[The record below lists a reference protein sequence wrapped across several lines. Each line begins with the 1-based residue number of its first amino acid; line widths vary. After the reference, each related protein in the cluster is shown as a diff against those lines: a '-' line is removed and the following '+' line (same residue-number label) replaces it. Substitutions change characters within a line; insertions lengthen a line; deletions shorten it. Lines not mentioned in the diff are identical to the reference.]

1 METVFSSAFLL
12 YVIDAVSP
20 GFVPDQTWLA
30 TAHGIFDTMI
40 AKGSPATPLRKREL
54 QRLEQIMTSYL
65 GSRSQANPA
74 PLQFQEEPILRRR
87 MDLPDQPA
95 ATDVTYVDET
105 SPWGLLGSHG
115 GYILSPGEIMQLAEG
130 LNMEDFMVTPEEG
143 AALGGHGQVET
154 NRDTAP

>member
-1 METVFSSAFLL
+1 
-12 YVIDAVSP
+12 
-20 GFVPDQTWLA
+20 
-30 TAHGIFDTMI
+30 MI

-74 PLQFQEEPILRRR
+74 PLQFQEVPILGRG
-87 MDLPDQPA
+87 MDLPDQPV
-95 ATDVTYVDET
+95 ATDAAYVDET

-130 LNMEDFMVTPEEG
+130 LNMEDFMVTPEEDV
-143 AALGGHGQVET
+143 ALGEHDQVET
-154 NRDTAP
+154 NTNRDTGP

>member
-30 TAHGIFDTMI
+30 TAHEIFDTMI

-65 GSRSQANPA
+65 GSGSQTNPS
-74 PLQFQEEPILRRR
+74 PLKFQEETALRRGT
-87 MDLPDQPA
+87 DLPDQPA
-95 ATDVTYVDET
+95 TTDVVYVDET

-130 LNMEDFMVTPEEG
+130 LNMEDFLAMPEEG
-143 AALGGHGQVET
+143 VALGGYGQVET
-154 NRDTAP
+154 NPDTGP